1 MNTNYY
7 SHLSRDGTLYR
18 LPCANR
24 DARWVSL
31 SIVDF
36 LNQL

>member
-1 MNTNYY
+1 MNTNNY
-7 SHLSRDGTLYR
+7 SHLSRDGTPYR

-24 DARWVSL
+24 DALRVSL
-31 SIVDF
+31 SIVDL

>member
-1 MNTNYY
+1 MNTNNY
-7 SHLSRDGTLYR
+7 SHLSRDGTPYR
-18 LPCANR
+18 LPYANR

-31 SIVDF
+31 SIVDL